1 MTAVTPHGLRAGAR
15 RRRPPSLALFTRIRS
30 NTRERFA
37 GARLTPGETP
47 ATADPGPGTDAPAGW
62 LGGIS
67 SGSMAWIETIDEDEA
82 EGRLAKL
89 YKRLREPWGGVD
101 NIFKIHSLNP
111 PSARG
116 HLELYRAL
124 MRGRSPLSTVQR
136 EMIAVVVSSANRCH
150 Y

>member
-1 MTAVTPHGLRAGAR
+1 
-15 RRRPPSLALFTRIRS
+15 
-30 NTRERFA
+30 
-37 GARLTPGETP
+37 
-47 ATADPGPGTDAPAGW
+47 
-62 LGGIS
+62 
-67 SGSMAWIETIDEDEA
+67 MAWIRTIDEDEA

-111 PSARG
+111 ASARG

-124 MRGRSPLSTVQR
+124 MRGRSALSSIQR